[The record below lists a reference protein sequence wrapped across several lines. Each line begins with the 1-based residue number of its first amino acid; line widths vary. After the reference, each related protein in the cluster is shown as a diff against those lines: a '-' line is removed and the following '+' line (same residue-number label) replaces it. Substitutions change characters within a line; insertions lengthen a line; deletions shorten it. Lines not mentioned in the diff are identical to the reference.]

1 MKEMT
6 LQGGEQVKSLPPKVA
21 QSDTW
26 ILIKLFLYSL
36 IGIVFFFVSID
47 IGGKETILLDHI
59 AGFVTQQLRP
69 IAITSILLIMAFGAF
84 YPYITGT
91 FRNSLSAQI
100 FSVFKVIGLILAILY
115 LTETAPAWAMKPDML
130 PFLFEKLALSVGLLI
145 PVGAIALT
153 FLIGFGLLEFISVF
167 MEKLMRPLFR
177 TPGSSAID
185 AVASFVG
192 SYSIGLLIT
201 DRVFRQGQYS
211 HREAVVIATGF
222 STVSATFMIIVAK
235 TLGLMGSW
243 NFFFWSTFIITFV
256 VTTITVYLPPISLL
270 DNTAKNPLPETPKN
284 EKWRHATRLGV
295 SQYRNSPNVFK
306 MMWLNFRDGLR
317 MSSIVAPSILAIG
330 FTGLILSKYTPLFD
344 WIGVVLKPF
353 LWMTGF
359 EDMTA
364 HSGAIAS
371 GLAEMFLPAILLT
384 EAELPIRYIA
394 AVTSISSIL
403 FFSGS
408 IPCILAT
415 KIPLKIWQI
424 VVIWFIR
431 TVLTILLASIAFRLG
446 IAMGW
451 I

>member
-1 MKEMT
+1 MKEIT
-6 LQGGEQVKSLPPKVA
+6 LQEDLQKKSTPTTE
-21 QSDTW
+21 SW
-26 ILIKLFLYSL
+26 ILIKLFLLSL
-36 IGIVFFFVSID
+36 IGIIFFFVSID

-59 AGFVTQQLRP
+59 AGYITHQLRP
-69 IAITSILLIMAFGAF
+69 FAITAILLIMAFGAF
-84 YPYITGT
+84 YPYISGT
-91 FRNSLSAQI
+91 FRNSLSSQI
-100 FSVFKVIGLILAILY
+100 FSIFKVIGFILAILY
-115 LTETAPAWAMKPDML
+115 LTETAPAWAMKSDML
-130 PFLFEKLALSVGLLI
+130 PFLFEKLALAVGLLI

-177 TPGSSAID
+177 TPGASAID

-201 DRVFRQGQYS
+201 DRVFRRGQYS
-211 HREAVVIATGF
+211 QREAVIVATGF

-243 NFFFWSTFIITFV
+243 NFFFWSTFLITFL
-256 VTTITVYLPPISLL
+256 VTTITVYLPPISLF
-270 DNTAKNPLPETPKN
+270 DNTAQNPLPETPKN
-284 EKWRHATRLGV
+284 EKFKHAVNLGV
-295 SQYRNSPNVFK
+295 KQYLNSPNVFK
-306 MMWLNFRDGLR
+306 MMWLNFLDGLK
-317 MSSIVAPSILAIG
+317 MSSVVAPSILAIG

-344 WIGVVLKPF
+344 WIGVILKPF

-359 EDMTA
+359 EDATT

-384 EAELPIRYIA
+384 DAELPVRYIA

-415 KIPLKIWQI
+415 KIPIKIWQI
-424 VVIWFIR
+424 VLIWFIR
-431 TVLTILLASIAFRLG
+431 TVLTILLASIVFRLG
-446 IAMGW
+446 MVMGW

>member
-1 MKEMT
+1 MKSISVKHV
-6 LQGGEQVKSLPPKVA
+6 EQQKNA
-21 QSDTW
+21 QEYF
-26 ILIKLFLYSL
+26 ILLKLFLLSL

-59 AGFVTQQLRP
+59 AGFVVHQLRP
-69 IAITSILLIMAFGAF
+69 FAITAIMGIMIYGAVM
-84 YPYITGT
+84 PYVTGD
-91 FRNSLSAQI
+91 FRNSLSNMI
-100 FSVFKVIGLILAILY
+100 FSFFKVIGVLLATIY
-115 LTETAPAWAMKPDML
+115 LTGIAPEWAMKPDML

-153 FLIGFGLLEFISVF
+153 FLIGFGLLEFIAVF

-177 TPGSSAID
+177 TPGASAID

-201 DRVFRQGQYS
+201 DRVFRSGHYS
-211 HREAVVIATGF
+211 PREAIIIATGF

-235 TLGLMGSW
+235 TMGLMGAW
-243 NFFFWSTFIITFV
+243 NFFFWSTFIITFL
-256 VTTITVYLPPISLL
+256 VTTISVYLPPISKL
-270 DNTAKNPLPETPKN
+270 DNHADHPMPTIPKSG
-284 EKWRHATRLGV
+284 KFQHATRLGLEK
-295 SQYRNSPNVFK
+295 YRGNPGVLKLVWENFK
-306 MMWLNFRDGLR
+306 DGLK

-330 FTGLILSKYTPLFD
+330 FTGLILAKYTPVFD
-344 WIGVVLKPF
+344 WIGIVLKPA
-353 LWMTGF
+353 LLLTGF
-359 EDMTA
+359 EGA
-364 HSGAIAS
+364 SENSGAIAA
-371 GLAEMFLPAILLT
+371 GLAEMFLPAILLN

-415 KIPLKIWQI
+415 KIPVKIWQI
-424 VVIWFIR
+424 VLIWFIR
-431 TVLTILLASIAFRLG
+431 TSLTLILASLAFRIG

-451 I
+451 IG